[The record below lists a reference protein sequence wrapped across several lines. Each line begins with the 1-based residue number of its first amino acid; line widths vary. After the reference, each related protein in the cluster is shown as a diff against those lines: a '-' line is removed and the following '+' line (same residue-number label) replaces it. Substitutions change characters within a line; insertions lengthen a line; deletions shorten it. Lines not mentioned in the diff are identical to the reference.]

1 MDIRS
6 QISMV
11 FHLDKCIG
19 CHTCS
24 VACKNIWTDRKGAE
38 YMWWNNVETKPGT
51 GYPSKWE
58 DQDIYKGG
66 WEKAKSGNGSNGSGA
81 NGSGDIIATSAAG
94 DGSPAI
100 RLKGAGKKKGLGNI
114 FHNPHLPVID
124 DYYEPFTYKYLN
136 LIEAPA
142 GDDQPAARPVSLI
155 TGEPMDIKMGPNW
168 DDDLSG
174 TPDYARNDPNLKNLS
189 PEEQAAMFE
198 LEKMAFFYLPRMCN
212 HCLNPACV
220 ASCPSGALYKRGED
234 GIVLVNQDVC
244 RGWRMCVTACPYK
257 KTYYNWQTGKSEKC
271 ILCFPRIEA
280 GLAPACMHSCVGR
293 IRYLG
298 VILYDADRIE
308 EAATAND
315 EDLVDAHMDI
325 MLDPFDPEV
334 IAAAKE
340 NGVAD
345 STIRSAQL
353 SPTYKWVKEWGM
365 ALPLHTE
372 FRTMP
377 MLFYVPPLLPVMASL
392 SKVNND
398 DQAKKLGSIT
408 KHWNDDWLYDT
419 STEELWGS
427 IDQAR
432 FSLEYMANLFSNGDT
447 EKVKIRVMK
456 LMAIRVYRR
465 WKTVGDI
472 SEEKA
477 QQALKD
483 VGLTEKMADAIYHLT
498 ALASFEDRF
507 VSPPSHREQAIEM
520 MEFTGDKKGSTG
532 FGFKEGTAQRGL

>member
-24 VACKNIWTDRKGAE
+24 IACKNIWTDRKGAE
-38 YMWWNNVETKPGT
+38 YQWWNNVETKPGT
-51 GYPSKWE
+51 GYPGKWE

-66 WEKAKSGNGSNGSGA
+66 WEKKGNGNGK
-81 NGSGDIIATSAAG
+81 D
-94 DGSPAI
+94 DGGEI
-100 RLKGAGKKKGLGNI
+100 KLKGAGKSKLGNI
-114 FHNPHLPVID
+114 FHNPNMPVID
-124 DYYEPFTYKYLN
+124 DYYEPFTYKYLD
-136 LIEAPA
+136 LIESPA
-142 GDDQPAARPVSLI
+142 GNDQPTARPVSLI
-155 TGEPMDIKMGPNW
+155 DGKPIDIKMGPNW

-174 TPDYARNDPNLKNLS
+174 TPDYARNDPNMKSLS
-189 PEEQAAMFE
+189 PEEQEAMFQ
-198 LEKMAFFYLPRMCN
+198 LEKMAFFYLPRICN
-212 HCLNPACV
+212 HCLNPGCV

-257 KTYYNWQTGKSEKC
+257 KTYYNWHTGKSEKC

-298 VILYDADRIE
+298 VILYDADKIE
-308 EAATAND
+308 ETARVPEN
-315 EDLVDAHMDI
+315 ELVDRHMDI

-334 IAAAKE
+334 IAEAKS

-345 STIRSAQL
+345 STIRAAQA
-353 SPTYKWVKEWGM
+353 SPIYKFVKKWGM
-365 ALPLHTE
+365 ALPLHSE
-372 FRTMP
+372 FRTLP

-392 SKVNND
+392 SKVKNEE
-398 DQAKKLGSIT
+398 QAGKLNAAA
-408 KHWNDDWLYDT
+408 KHWSDDWLYDT
-419 STEELWGS
+419 STEELFGT

-432 FSLEYMANLFSNGDT
+432 FPLEYMASLFSAGDT
-447 EKVKIRVMK
+447 DKVRDRLLK
-456 LMAIRVYRR
+456 LMAVRIYRR
-465 WKTVGDI
+465 HKTVGDI

-477 QQALKD
+477 QHALTD
-483 VGLTEKMADAIYHLT
+483 AGLTAEMADDIYYLT
-498 ALASFEDRF
+498 SLAKFDDRF
-507 VSPPSHREQAIEM
+507 VIPAAHREQAMEM
-520 MEFTGDKKGSTG
+520 MEFTGDTKGNTG
-532 FGFKEGTAQRGL
+532 FGFKRGTAERGL